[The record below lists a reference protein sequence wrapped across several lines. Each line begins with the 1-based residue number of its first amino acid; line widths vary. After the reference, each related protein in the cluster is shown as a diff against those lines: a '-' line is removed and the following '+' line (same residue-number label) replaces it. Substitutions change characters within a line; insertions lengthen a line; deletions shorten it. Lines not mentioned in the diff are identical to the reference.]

1 MTVRVY
7 DNWPDFVFAPGHTMM
22 SLAEIEKYV
31 NENRHLPGIPSSE
44 EMSEKGLDVAEMD
57 AALLQKIEELT
68 LYIIEQ
74 QKQIDELKQ
83 CLNSVVKGDSSQDK
97 Q

>member
-1 MTVRVY
+1 MGTSIISDRRFRYPGENGFTV
-7 DNWPDFVFAPGHTMM
+7 DLKVFE
-22 SLAEIEKYV
+22 AE
-31 NENRHLPGIPSSE
+31 L
-44 EMSEKGLDVAEMD
+44 
-57 AALLQKIEELT
+57 
-68 LYIIEQ
+68 